1 MDPIT
6 SPDPTPLWRE
16 GDYPLCGYSA
26 NRPRERTRRRIPTKK
41 PGEGD
46 RVDLIRGDFI
56 VLVFLWRLID
66 KTPEKNGVN

>member
-16 GDYPLCGYSA
+16 GDYPFVWILSQQATGANPPENTHKKAREGY
-26 NRPRERTRRRIPTKK
+26 
-41 PGEGD
+41 
-46 RVDLIRGDFI
+46 RVNPRGDFI

-66 KTPEKNGVN
+66 KTPEENGVN